1 MLYRLSYSGRAY
13 KMHHRESAVQP
24 GKTKKPAAQ
33 DTLQASRMRPSIPPN
48 ATAGCTCCANRSRH
62 CAMASWHSTTP
73 EGLVECQEAIAQCR
87 ERLAQ
92 QVQPAVAFNGMLGRI
107 RLACK
112 VS

>member
-1 MLYRLSYSGRAY
+1 MKIGCPTEIKPQEFRVGL
-13 KMHHRESAVQP
+13 
-24 GKTKKPAAQ
+24 TPAAAAEAVLRGHDVLVQ
-33 DTLQASRMRPSIPPN
+33 SG
-48 ATAGCTCCANRSRH
+48 AGLDLIHPDYEGLAREIAER
-62 CAMASWHSTTP
+62 TTP

>member
-1 MLYRLSYSGRAY
+1 MGGVGWEKKALDGW
-13 KMHHRESAVQP
+13 Q
-24 GKTKKPAAQ
+24 KKPGTRRKR
-33 DTLQASRMRPSIPPN
+33 DMFDLVLVDL
-48 ATAGCTCCANRSRH
+48 AGVYRD
-62 CAMASWHSTTP
+62 AMIIQSGAGLALIHPDYEGLAREIAERTTP

-92 QVQPAVAFNGMLGRI
+92 QVQPPVAVNGMLGRL